1 LWSFNNNCSKYNKLM
16 IVAAIHTAL
25 AMVEPTKA
33 LFAEHLPDVRL
44 INIIDESL
52 IQDVISTG
60 SVPPAVKKRLINY
73 YYSAVDAGADIIF
86 NTCSS
91 VGEVAS
97 IARNFIPVPIIKIDE
112 AMATEA
118 VSKSN
123 RIGVIATLSTTLG
136 PTCRMIEAKAF
147 ETGKK
152 ISIVEGLAN
161 GAFQAIISG
170 DKETHDSI
178 IMRTALELADQCD
191 AIVLAQGSMAR
202 MADAISEK
210 TGIPVYSS
218 PLSGVISLKAFIEAN
233 YK

>member
-1 LWSFNNNCSKYNKLM
+1 M

-33 LFAEHLPDVRL
+33 LFAEHLPEVRL

-52 IQDVISTG
+52 IQDVIRTG

-97 IARNFIPVPIIKIDE
+97 MAQQLVPIPLIKIDE
-112 AMATEA
+112 AMAINA
-118 VSKSN
+118 VSNEN
-123 RIGVIATLSTTLG
+123 RIGVIATLVTTLG
-136 PTCRMIEAKAF
+136 PTCRMIEAKAD
-147 ETGKK
+147 EIGKT
-152 ISIVEGLAN
+152 ITIVEGLAN

-170 DKETHDSI
+170 DKDSHDSI
-178 IMRTALELADQCD
+178 IMRTALELVDRCD

-202 MADAISEK
+202 MANAISEK
-210 TGIPVYSS
+210 TGKPVYSS
-218 PLSGVISLKAFIEAN
+218 PLSGVLSLKAFIEAN

>member
-1 LWSFNNNCSKYNKLM
+1 M

-33 LFAEHLPDVRL
+33 LFAEHLPEVRL

-123 RIGVIATLSTTLG
+123 RIGVIATLSTTLS
-136 PTCRMIEAKAF
+136 PTCRMIETKAS
-147 ETGKK
+147 EIGKK

-170 DKETHDSI
+170 DKDTHDS
-178 IMRTALELADQCD
+178 IMRTALEMVDQCD
-191 AIVLAQGSMAR
+191 AFVLAQGSMAR

-210 TGIPVYSS
+210 TGKPVYSS
-218 PLSGVISLKAFIEAN
+218 PLSGVLSLKAFIKAN